1 MRRVQVYVHAPPGC
15 SFPEAV
21 PGPEGPET
29 SLHLE
34 STGLATLNAALPV
47 FVTVNVY
54 VSFQPSALARTGL
67 SAAVLTTR
75 IPGA

>member
-47 FVTVNVY
+47 FVTVNV
-54 VSFQPSALARTGL
+54 
-67 SAAVLTTR
+67 
-75 IPGA
+75 